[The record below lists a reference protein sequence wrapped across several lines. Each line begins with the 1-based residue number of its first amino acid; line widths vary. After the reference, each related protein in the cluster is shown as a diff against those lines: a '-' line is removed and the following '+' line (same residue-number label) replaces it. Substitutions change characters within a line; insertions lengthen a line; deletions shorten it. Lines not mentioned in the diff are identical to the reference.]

1 MPPETLLVQPPRRRS
16 WWRTLAVLTV
26 VGVLVVV
33 GGVWWALATNQT
45 GNLISYEFSDRLP
58 GRLEIDHSEFNGLE
72 QLVLS
77 GVRLKETSGSPA
89 AVTIERVV
97 VSGQLWKAEVDH
109 IRIEGMHLHA
119 TTEVVRFLQHL
130 IKAENA
136 IPGSSTPRLI
146 KLEFTGGVS
155 VGKEVVIDGAQ
166 VAVSATGPHIAVL
179 GSARYT
185 GAPVTVQ
192 IETNGSGDQRT
203 YRVALL
209 EGQLPVWRSCDWLA
223 DLELLPR
230 LPQESREWVPEFADL
245 KGTVVVADRLWEH
258 FSGEAKVAWKTGRGQ
273 ADLQID
279 HRFVRLG
286 VPPGRLII
294 RDDTLG
300 SLDGQALIDTDANT
314 VAVTATSWS
323 PGPRLPIPSMVP
335 TKEILAAMPQA
346 QFDGTLQAGA
356 WQLALRLS
364 GTGEAILTSD
374 EGAPLR
380 IVGRSVAL
388 PLLQPFLPAELT
400 LAAGNATTLN
410 VEFDD
415 TGLRE
420 VSGTVE
426 QARVLWQGWALGSLE
441 GKVGLKVVPA
451 GIDLDLSLPAL
462 GKATWRA
469 APQGGDIALE
479 ITSAEALVARL
490 KGPQPLPELS
500 GAVSLAARIRQGDV
514 GYLADV
520 DRLALKQVGITDVL
534 RTLDGDLSG
543 TVRLLAT
550 RTDAHLLGR
559 ITSGELRIP
568 GGWRDLA
575 KRRPRFNA
583 EVSYSNGV
591 FLGQNILVRATDEA
605 TGEAL
610 IDGYSAGLRGR
621 FSLTDLTGT
630 IIGVVDHAD
639 LGWINTLVPVADGVM
654 GGEGAVTFT
663 AQLMRSGISS
673 IDGYF
678 LPLDARLHLGKILS
692 ATGIKGS
699 VKFRIA
705 RPGDEA
711 PSPK

>member
-1 MPPETLLVQPPRRRS
+1 MPPENLLTQPPRRRS
-16 WWRTLAVLTV
+16 WWRTLVVLTV
-26 VGVLVVV
+26 VGVVVVV
-33 GGVWWALATNQT
+33 GLVWWALATNQT
-45 GNLISYEFSDRLP
+45 GNFISHEFSSRLF
-58 GRLEIDHSEFNGLE
+58 GRLEIDKSEFNGLE
-72 QLVLS
+72 QLVLT
-77 GVRLKETSGSPA
+77 GVRLKETSSSPA
-89 AVTIERVV
+89 AVTVERVV
-97 VSGQLWKAEVDH
+97 VSGQLWKGSVDH
-109 IRIEGMHLHA
+109 IRIEGTHLHA
-119 TTEVVRFLQHL
+119 TTEVVRFLHRL
-130 IKAENA
+130 IQKENS
-136 IPGSSTPRLI
+136 IPGSPNPRLI
-146 KLEFTGGVS
+146 KLDFTGGVS

-166 VAVSATGPHIAVL
+166 VAVSATGPHVAVL

-185 GAPVTVQ
+185 GSPVAVQ
-192 IETNGSGDQRT
+192 IETIGSGEGRT
-203 YRVALL
+203 YRIALL
-209 EGQLPVWRSCDWLA
+209 DGKLPVWRSCDWLA
-223 DLELLPR
+223 DLDLLPR
-230 LPQESREWVPEFADL
+230 LPQAAREWVPEFADL
-245 KGTVVVADRLWEH
+245 KGTVVVADREWEH
-258 FSGEAKVAWKTGRGQ
+258 FSGEAKAAWQGGRGQ

-279 HRFVRLG
+279 RRFVRLG

-294 RDDTLG
+294 RDETLG
-300 SLDGQALIDTDANT
+300 ALDGQALIDTDANT
-314 VAVTATSWS
+314 VAVTATSWA
-323 PGPRLPIPSMVP
+323 PGPRVPIPSMVP

-346 QFDGTLQAGA
+346 QFDGALKEGA

-364 GTGEAILTSD
+364 GKGEALLTWD
-374 EGAPLR
+374 EGEPLR
-380 IVGRSVAL
+380 IAGRSVAL
-388 PLLQPFLPAELT
+388 PLLQPFLPTELT

-410 VEFDD
+410 VEIDG

-441 GKVGLKVVPA
+441 GKVGLKVVPT
-451 GIDLDLSLPAL
+451 GIDLDVALPAL
-462 GKATWRA
+462 GTVAWRA
-469 APQGGDIALE
+469 APRGGDIALE
-479 ITSAEALVARL
+479 ITSTEALVARL

-534 RTLDGDLSG
+534 RVLDGDLSG

-550 RTDAHLLGR
+550 RMEAHLVGR
-559 ITSGELRIP
+559 IASGELRIP

-583 EVSYSNGV
+583 EVSYGNGV
-591 FLGQNILVRATDEA
+591 FLAQNILVRATDEA
-605 TGEAL
+605 TGEPL

-663 AQLMRSGISS
+663 AHLMRSGISS

-678 LPLDARLHLGKILS
+678 LPLDARLNLGKVLS